1 MKGII
6 GFFFALVSLSAQAQT
21 TTNFTISGTA
31 TTGNLSVAKV
41 YLQYQS
47 EGNNTMDSSDFVNG
61 KYSFKGN
68 ISEPVLARI
77 RVKYSPDAAGKMIK
91 PMQGRDLISVFLSS
105 GDITINSIDSFSNI
119 TVNGSVAQDDYTKL
133 TKSFQPLNEQMNGLY
148 KQFEEAGDDEAK
160 KKAIEDKADSLDKLQ
175 KKMYADFVTTHPNS
189 PIALY
194 CVNVFAGWDINPELV
209 APLYAKLPATTQ
221 QSFSGKNLGDRIAI
235 ARKTAIGNVAPEF
248 VQNDTLGNP
257 VALSSFRGKYVL
269 VDFWASWCGP
279 CRRENP
285 MVVKAFQQFQA
296 KGFTIVGVSLDQ
308 PGAKE
313 KWMDAIHKDALTW
326 THVSDLKY
334 WENEVAKQYGIRAIP
349 QNFLLDPSGKI
360 IAKNLNGENLEKKLT
375 ELFTK

>member
-31 TTGNLSVAKV
+31 TTGNLSVTKV

-105 GDITINSIDSFSNI
+105 GDITINSVDSFSNI
-119 TVNGSVAQDDYTKL
+119 TVNGSVAQDDYTML

-209 APLYAKLPATTQ
+209 APLYAKLPATTH

-360 IAKNLNGENLEKKLT
+360 IAKNLNGETLEKKLT

>member
-360 IAKNLNGENLEKKLT
+360 IAKNLNGETLEKKLT

>member
-148 KQFEEAGDDEAK
+148 KQFEEAGEDEAK

-285 MVVKAFQQFQA
+285 MVVKAFQQFQP

>member
-1 MKGII
+1 MKRII

-21 TTNFTISGTA
+21 TSNFTISGTA

-257 VALSSFRGKYVL
+257 IALSSFRGKYVL

-334 WENEVAKQYGIRAIP
+334 WENEVAKQYGIRARP

-360 IAKNLNGENLEKKLT
+360 IAKNLNGETLEKKLT

>member
-1 MKGII
+1 MKRII

-21 TTNFTISGTA
+21 TSNFTISGTA

-257 VALSSFRGKYVL
+257 IALSSFRGKYVL

-360 IAKNLNGENLEKKLT
+360 IAKNLNGETLEKKLT

>member
-21 TTNFTISGTA
+21 TSNFTISGTA

-77 RVKYSPDAAGKMIK
+77 RVKYLPDAAGKMIK
-91 PMQGRDLISVFLSS
+91 PMQGRDLISVFLSK

-119 TVNGSVAQDDYTKL
+119 TVNGSVAQDDYSTL
-133 TKSFQPLNEQMNGLY
+133 TKSFQPLNEQMNALY
-148 KQFEEAGDDEAK
+148 KQFEEAGDDVVK

-175 KKMYADFVTTHPNS
+175 KKMYADFVTNHPNS

-285 MVVKAFQQFQA
+285 MVVKAFQQFQG

-360 IAKNLNGENLEKKLT
+360 IAKNLNGETLEKKLT
-375 ELFTK
+375 EVFTK

>member
-1 MKGII
+1 MKRII

-257 VALSSFRGKYVL
+257 IALSSFRGKYVL

-285 MVVKAFQQFQA
+285 MVVKAFQHFQA

-360 IAKNLNGENLEKKLT
+360 IAKNLNGETLEKKLT